1 MSVGMADASRDVAPS
16 IEPLHRSVQRL
27 DEGLARYRT
36 DTSDTQIRDGLVQRY
51 EFTYEQAHKVLK
63 RYLEYASANPDQF
76 DVMTFQDL
84 IRTANEQGLLLGDWS
99 DWRSFRE
106 MRGATSHAYDEEVA
120 LKIVQRIP
128 RFLEEASYLR
138 DRLRERLK

>member
-1 MSVGMADASRDVAPS
+1 MADASRDVAPS

>member
-1 MSVGMADASRDVAPS
+1 MADASRDIAPS
-16 IEPLHRSVQRL
+16 LAPLDRSVQRL
-27 DEGLARYRT
+27 EEGLVRYLA

-51 EFTYEQAHKVLK
+51 EFTYEAAHKALK
-63 RYLEYASANPDQF
+63 RYLEYASANPGQF
-76 DVMTFQDL
+76 DEMTFQDL

-106 MRGATSHAYDEEVA
+106 MRGATSHAYDEKVA
-120 LKIVQRIP
+120 LRVVQHIP

-138 DRLRERLK
+138 DRLAERLK

>member
-1 MSVGMADASRDVAPS
+1 MADASRDVAPS

-27 DEGLARYRT
+27 EEGLARYRA

-63 RYLEYASANPDQF
+63 RYLEYASASPGQF
-76 DVMTFQDL
+76 DEMTFQDL

-120 LKIVQRIP
+120 LKVVQHIP

>member
-1 MSVGMADASRDVAPS
+1 MADASRDDAPS

-27 DEGLARYRT
+27 EEGLARYRE
-36 DTSDTQIRDGLVQRY
+36 DISDTQIRDGLVQRY

-76 DVMTFQDL
+76 DEMAFQDL
-84 IRTANEQGLLLGDWS
+84 IRTGNEQGLLLGDWS

-120 LKIVQRIP
+120 LKVVQRIP

>member
-1 MSVGMADASRDVAPS
+1 MADASRDIAPS

-27 DEGLARYRT
+27 EEGLVRYRA

-63 RYLEYASANPDQF
+63 RYLEYASASPDQF
-76 DVMTFQDL
+76 DEMTFQDL

-120 LKIVQRIP
+120 LKVVQRIP

-138 DRLRERLK
+138 DRLHERLK

>member
-1 MSVGMADASRDVAPS
+1 M
-16 IEPLHRSVQRL
+16 
-27 DEGLARYRT
+27 RYHA

-51 EFTYEQAHKVLK
+51 EFTYETAHKALK
-63 RYLEYASANPDQF
+63 RYLEYASANPGQF
-76 DVMTFQDL
+76 DEMTFQDL

-106 MRGATSHAYDEEVA
+106 MRGATSHAYDEKVA
-120 LKIVQRIP
+120 LRVVQHIP

-138 DRLRERLK
+138 DRLAERLK